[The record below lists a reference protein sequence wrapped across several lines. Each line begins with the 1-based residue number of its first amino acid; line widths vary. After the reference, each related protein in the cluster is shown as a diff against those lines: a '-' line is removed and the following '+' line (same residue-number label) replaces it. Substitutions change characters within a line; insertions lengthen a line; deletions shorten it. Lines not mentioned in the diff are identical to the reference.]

1 MNVRQSFFL
10 SGILATAL
18 RLAAAES
25 FAIEK
30 ARQEVERLKELAAIG
45 AVSQARLEQAR
56 EKLADA
62 RDEETLH
69 RLVYG
74 NIGVES
80 LSEQQAREI
89 IDAASRRVERTAR
102 LYQVQAALVDQGVL
116 PRAQLQDLEQQLAD
130 RRLGLQLAENRART
144 FTELLNM
151 VRVEEQFLASPEA
164 DIEPPPLV
172 EKFGGSGV
180 FKPEHLRF
188 VEAAFEKQFGH
199 PLPVSARGQSALHTS
214 LGFDHAGRVDVG
226 VNPDDPEGQWLRQQL
241 QSLRV
246 PYIALRAMIPGQSTA
261 PHIHIGPPSLRLR
274 SADQQLSG
282 GLN

>member
-1 MNVRQSFFL
+1 MNVRQRFLL
-10 SGILATAL
+10 SGILITAL
-18 RLAAAES
+18 RLCGAES
-25 FAIEK
+25 FAVEK

-45 AVSQARLEQAR
+45 AVSRARLEQAQ

-62 RDEETLH
+62 RDEETLR

-74 NIGVES
+74 SIGVES
-80 LSEQQAREI
+80 LSEQQARDI
-89 IDAASRRVERTAR
+89 VDAAGRRVERIAR
-102 LYQVQAALVDQGVL
+102 QYQSQATLVEQGVL
-116 PRAQLQDLEQQLAD
+116 PRGHLEELEQQLAD

-151 VRVEEQFLASPEA
+151 ARVEEQFLASPEA

-180 FKPEHLRF
+180 LKPEHLRY
-188 VEAAFEKQFGH
+188 VEAAFEKQFGRAM
-199 PLPVSARGQSALHTS
+199 PVSARGQSALHTS

-226 VNPDDPEGQWLRQQL
+226 VNPDEPEGQWLRQQL
-241 QSLRV
+241 QVLRV

-274 SADQQLSG
+274 PADPQPSG
-282 GLN
+282 GVN